1 MAKGAVAV
9 SGDGVPWEAVG
20 QAGKQTDFNAGV
32 DWPRKGLS
40 GPVGDPPWAL
50 LNRARGPSIPR

>member
-9 SGDGVPWEAVG
+9 SGDGMPWEAVG
-20 QAGKQTDFNAGV
+20 QGGKQTDINAGV

-40 GPVGDPPWAL
+40 GSVRDPPSAL